1 MTDDANVIDH
11 KAEEE
16 AAKDVKRERML
27 EFIRDVLIERAHG
40 LRTGFEA
47 NSFLYCQSK
56 EGKEHLKRLIAMEA
70 AADIFTHLVG
80 QWQSANERHP
90 RPDWLKTIAQQA
102 MATFIEAF
110 R

>member
-1 MTDDANVIDH
+1 MTDDTPVIDR
-11 KAEEE
+11 KAEE

-27 EFIRDVLIERAHG
+27 EFIRDTLIERAHG

-47 NSFLYCQSK
+47 NSFLYCQSAQ
-56 EGKEHLKRLIAMEA
+56 GKEQLKRLIAMEA
-70 AADIFTHLVG
+70 AADIFTHIVG
-80 QWQSANERHP
+80 EWQNVDERHP
-90 RPDWLKTIAQQA
+90 RPEWVKKIARQA

>member
-1 MTDDANVIDH
+1 MSDAPVIDH
-11 KAEEE
+11 RAEEE
-16 AAKDVKRERML
+16 EAKDRKREAML
-27 EFIRDVLIERAHG
+27 CFIRDVLIESACG

-56 EGKEHLKRLIAMEA
+56 EGKAQLKRVVAMEA
-70 AADIFTHLVG
+70 AADVFTHIVG
-80 QWQSANERHP
+80 QWQNVDQKHP
-90 RPDWLKTIAQQA
+90 RQDWVKTIAKQA